1 MTEQNTITKA
11 EFARRQGLA
20 RSRVSQLVALGMPV
34 TPDGRVIEAAAARW
48 MRDNLDAHRRQARK
62 TTLPDGQGGRVTDLR
77 ARKLQREGDILD
89 MEARRL
95 AGELVDRGE
104 AERAAF
110 SRARFERDA
119 WTGWPAR
126 AAQALAAEAG
136 GDPVATL
143 AVLDRLV
150 REHLAELAA
159 TPMEIAPDVV

>member
-34 TPDGRVIEAAAARW
+34 APDGRIVEAMAARW

-62 TTLPDGQGGRVTDLR
+62 TASPDGQGGRVTDLR

-95 AGELVDRGE
+95 AGELIDRRE
-104 AERAAF
+104 VEHAAF

-119 WTGWPAR
+119 WQGWSAR
-126 AAQALAAEAG
+126 AAQTLVAEAG
-136 GDPVATL
+136 GDATTF

-159 TPMEIAPDVV
+159 TPMEIDFDVVR